1 MPCSTATTRAA
12 LGLLLSGALLGAP
25 LVGAGCASD
34 ERGMTPIDPSKLH
47 TPLAEVAELEI
58 RAQGMDR
65 FTVCPPP
72 GDLGQPWF
80 PVPTPWT
87 PAAPAGSP
95 ASSAA
100 PVSPAGSPAS
110 SAAPASPPGSPASSA
125 APASSGASAP
135 APGDA
140 ASAALDPLSVP
151 RVHDRTPSEL
161 AGEASHRELRACYRR
176 GLVHDAAQE
185 GRVALILRVGADG
198 RVVRVEDYAA
208 CELAE
213 ESLACMKAA
222 AMRLRFSPPPG
233 GSDTVI
239 LPAVF
244 TSRDGVKRGT
254 GSLNEPYT
262 ATAFLVIESA
272 RPGLHACEQQ
282 ARRDLRPPQAA
293 ATFTL
298 ALGKDG
304 QVLRAHV
311 DPWTGEQ
318 SLLACAAHELEKL
331 RFPAPASGVG
341 TVIARLNF
349 NPRQGSR

>member
-1 MPCSTATTRAA
+1 MYLRAAAMPCTNATARAA
-12 LGLLLSGALLGAP
+12 LALLLSGACLAGPLG
-25 LVGAGCASD
+25 LAGCGGD
-34 ERGMTPIDPSKLH
+34 ERGMTPIDPSRLH

-58 RAQGMDR
+58 RARGVDR

-80 PVPTPWT
+80 PPPPPW
-87 PAAPAGSP
+87 AP
-95 ASSAA
+95 SAI
-100 PVSPAGSPAS
+100 
-110 SAAPASPPGSPASSA
+110 ASPP
-125 APASSGASAP
+125 ASAP
-135 APGDA
+135 PASAPPATSAPPIPGDGA
-140 ASAALDPLSVP
+140 PTASESLSVP
-151 RVHDRTPSEL
+151 STRDRTPSEL

-176 GLVHDAAQE
+176 GLVHDPAQE

-198 RVVRVEDYAA
+198 RVARVEDYAA

-222 AMRLRFSPPPG
+222 ASRLRFAPPPG

-244 TSRDGVKRGT
+244 TSRDGVKRAS
-254 GSLNEPYT
+254 GSLNESYT
-262 ATAFLVIESA
+262 AQAFLVIESA

-298 ALGKDG
+298 AVGKDG

-331 RFPAPASGVG
+331 RFPAPASGAG